1 MTTEYITLDVWDAEN
16 VRVKAKQRE
25 INSRFLEVQFIDK
38 NEPLDLEDKQVFF
51 LAKRPD
57 GDIIFDRCE
66 IINKETGKINLALT
80 SQISAVAGIIK
91 DCEFDI
97 ISQDLSKLKVKGL
110 ILEIEKCTDFDSET
124 ESTSEF
130 TALEEAMAGYERASD
145 AIDAHIADKDNPH
158 EVTATQ
164 IGAAESNH
172 THSQYLTAETD
183 PTVPSWAKA
192 ATKPTYSYS
201 EISNTPTIPTTLTDL
216 GGTLPISQG
225 GTNATTA
232 SDALSSLGGVPLTST
247 VNSKALSNNI
257 TLNASD
263 VGAVSTSDIITVDR
277 AATNYNST
285 IPASSYGTLTFEL
298 PYPANQM
305 KILGVSRCYSWG
317 NTSSDFKGTQ
327 YYITIQ
333 GVEFPVVSTTST
345 TVTLRLYNQSNVP
358 LYSAALVSFPYMLK
372 N

>member
-1 MTTEYITLDVWDAEN
+1 
-16 VRVKAKQRE
+16 
-25 INSRFLEVQFIDK
+25 
-38 NEPLDLEDKQVFF
+38 
-51 LAKRPD
+51 
-57 GDIIFDRCE
+57 
-66 IINKETGKINLALT
+66 
-80 SQISAVAGIIK
+80 
-91 DCEFDI
+91 
-97 ISQDLSKLKVKGL
+97 
-110 ILEIEKCTDFDSET
+110 
-124 ESTSEF
+124 
-130 TALEEAMAGYERASD
+130 MAGYERASD

-216 GGTLPISQG
+216 SGTLPISQG

-257 TLNASD
+257 TLSASD

-317 NTSSDFKGTQ
+317 NTSSDFKWTQ